1 MKFVN
6 FAVVKFSTFLVA
18 GILLSHFSPIP
29 FSSLPLVIAFLIIC
43 ILLWLVARRQLIP
56 TIYFGIATYLCFFSI
71 GYLGYQLHL
80 PRFQPKH
87 YSHYIS
93 SETTDLV
100 QVKIIQ
106 SLKPDQFN
114 HKYLGMIKAVNDIP
128 THGKILLHIAKDTFN
143 NIFPSDENLLVYA
156 TISEIPQPLNPHQFN
171 YSSYMK
177 SLGVFGQM
185 RISEQ
190 EIVSS
195 KKGRLTFLGTAQNLR
210 AEVVRKLGKTKLKTN
225 ERAIIQALVLGERKE
240 IDKNLY
246 ESYAAAGAVHI
257 LAVSGLHVG
266 ILYIVLAFLLKP
278 LKGWDFGVYIHPL
291 AIVLLLWAFAM
302 LSGLSPSV
310 TRAVSMFSF
319 FAMADIFGR
328 RTNSLNILFLSFL
341 SLLVINPL
349 WLFQVGFQL
358 SYLAVFFIVW
368 LYPVFYKLGYS
379 KYLLIRKIWSLVTVT
394 LCAQIGVLPLSLYYF
409 HQFPGLFLIT
419 NIVILPFLTLLMCGG
434 ILVVVLAIA
443 DILPNWLAESYNFLI
458 ETLNGFINWVAV
470 QEDFL
475 FKDISFSALKVL
487 GTYLLI
493 ISLGLL
499 LKKMNYTKLIF
510 SLISISVL
518 VSIYIYDELES
529 SQTQFIVF
537 QKSRNSILGY
547 KNGRHLKVF
556 KNDTSRIFSE
566 EYPLKS
572 YRVAVNAKFY
582 SEEKLP
588 EIFQHK
594 KKNILIVDSLEVIPI
609 GRNIHT
615 IILVNN
621 PKMNLSRLLDSLK
634 PKQVIADGSNSYS
647 AVNRWEKSSLENGIP
662 FSHTAKKGAIL
673 IE

>member
-1 MKFVN
+1 MKFIN
-6 FAVVKFSTFLVA
+6 FAVVKFSAFLVA
-18 GILLSHFSPIP
+18 GILLSHFFPIP
-29 FSSLPLVIAFLIIC
+29 FSSLPLVIAFLTIC
-43 ILLWLVARRQLIP
+43 IILWIVARGQLIP
-56 TIYFGIATYLCFFSI
+56 TIYFGTATYLCFFSI

-87 YSHYIS
+87 YSHFIS
-93 SETTDLV
+93 SETTDIF
-100 QVKIIQ
+100 QIKIIQ

-114 HKYLGMIKAVNDIP
+114 NKYLGMVKAVNDIP
-128 THGKILLHIAKDTFN
+128 THGKILLHIAKDTFTTT
-143 NIFPSDENLLVYA
+143 FPSDETLLVYA
-156 TISEIPQPLNPHQFN
+156 AISEIPQPLNPHQFE

-185 RISEQ
+185 RISEK

-195 KKGRLTFLGTAQNLR
+195 KKGSRTLLGTAQNLR
-210 AEVVRKLGKTKLKTN
+210 AEIVGKLGKTKLKTD

-246 ESYAAAGAVHI
+246 KSYAAAGAVHI

-278 LKGWDFGVYIHPL
+278 LKRWNYGIYIHPL
-291 AIVLLLWAFAM
+291 TIVLLLWSFAM

-319 FAMADIFGR
+319 FALANIFGR
-328 RTNSLNILFLSFL
+328 RTNSLNILFLSFF

-368 LYPVFYKLGYS
+368 LYPVLYKLGYS
-379 KYLLIRKIWSLVTVT
+379 KYILIRKIWSLVTVT
-394 LCAQIGVLPLSLYYF
+394 LCAQIGVLPLSLFYF
-409 HQFPGLFLIT
+409 HQFPGLFLLT

-443 DILPNWLAESYNFLI
+443 AILPNWLADSYNFLI
-458 ETLNGFINWVAV
+458 ETLNGFIHWVAV

-475 FKDISFSALKVL
+475 FRDISFSTLKVL
-487 GTYLLI
+487 GTYFLI

-499 LKKMNYTKLIF
+499 LKKMNHSKLIF
-510 SLISISVL
+510 SLITISIL
-518 VSIYIYDELES
+518 VSIYIYDEFES
-529 SQTQFIVF
+529 SQAQLIVF

-556 KNDTSRIFSE
+556 KIDTSRSISE
-566 EYPLKS
+566 EYPIKS

-588 EIFQHK
+588 EIFHHK
-594 KKNILIVDSLEVIPI
+594 RKNILIVDSLEVIPK
-609 GRNIHT
+609 GKNIHT

-621 PKMNLSRLLDSLK
+621 PKTNFNRLLDSIK

-647 AVNRWEKSSLENGIP
+647 AANRWEKTSLERGIP

-673 IE
+673 ID